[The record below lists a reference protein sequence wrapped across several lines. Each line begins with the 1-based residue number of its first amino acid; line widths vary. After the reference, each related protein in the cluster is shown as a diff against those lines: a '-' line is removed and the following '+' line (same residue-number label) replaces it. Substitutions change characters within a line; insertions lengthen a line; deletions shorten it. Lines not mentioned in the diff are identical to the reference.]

1 MAVTGERVAARFQA
15 VVRSK
20 TELRE
25 LYGEPS
31 ARVLEKDIGRL
42 DEHCREFL
50 ARSPFMLLGTSGT
63 GGRCDVSPKGDGP
76 GFVLALDD
84 KTLAIPDR
92 LGNRRLDSL
101 QNIVENPHVGLLFVI
116 PGMNETL
123 RVNGSALLVRDEELL
138 ERLAVEG
145 KRPNLAIVVSIE
157 ECYMHC
163 AKSFLRSGL
172 WDHEK
177 FIDRSTFP
185 SLARIIEDH
194 RRRPG
199 TSDQEH
205 DRTVAEREEQVA
217 EAYRCLY

>member
-1 MAVTGERVAARFQA
+1 M
-15 VVRSK
+15 
-20 TELRE
+20 
-25 LYGEPS
+25 
-31 ARVLEKDIGRL
+31 
-42 DEHCREFL
+42 
-50 ARSPFMLLGTSGT
+50 
-63 GGRCDVSPKGDGP
+63 
-76 GFVLALDD
+76 
-84 KTLAIPDR
+84 
-92 LGNRRLDSL
+92 
-101 QNIVENPHVGLLFVI
+101 GLLFLI
-116 PGMNETL
+116 PGMDETL

-157 ECYMHC
+157 ECYLHC

-172 WDHEK
+172 WDHGK

-205 DRTVAEREEQVA
+205 ERTVVEREEQVA